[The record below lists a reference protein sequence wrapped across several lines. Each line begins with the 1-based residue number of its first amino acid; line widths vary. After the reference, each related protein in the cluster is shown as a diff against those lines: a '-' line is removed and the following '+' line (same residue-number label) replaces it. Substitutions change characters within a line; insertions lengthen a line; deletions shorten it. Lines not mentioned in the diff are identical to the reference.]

1 MSQHSEPVSVQRLLD
16 EAVKLSR
23 THFARI
29 VPPVAVPM
37 ALAGGLAAA
46 AQIPAQ
52 TAEGQGSPWQLA
64 LFVASMLVAVL
75 TMALGSGAVTAAALD
90 AAAGREPD
98 MKRAWLTFLRPR
110 VLLTGILT
118 GIGVVAGMLCCVLP
132 GIYLVLLWSV
142 VIPVVLEE
150 SRFGFAALSRSAE
163 LMQHNPAGGLQND
176 PRFRVFVVLF
186 AGFLLGYALAFV
198 VQLPLAAVMAVSV
211 ARELAKGE
219 RADPQEMMR
228 PLLWL
233 QIPTNMLSMAL
244 NACTQLFTMSGVSI
258 LYFDV
263 RRRREG
269 IDLERAVEQ
278 LGSQSAGQ
286 P

>member
-1 MSQHSEPVSVQRLLD
+1 MSQPIEPIPVQRLLD
-16 EAVKLSR
+16 EAVKLTR
-23 THFARI
+23 RHFARV

-37 ALAGGLAAA
+37 GLAGGLAAA

-52 TAEGQGSPWQLA
+52 TAEGGGSLWQMALLVGSA
-64 LFVASMLVAVL
+64 LFVLVAIG
-75 TMALGSGAVTAAALD
+75 LGSGAVTAAALD

-118 GIGVVAGMLCCVLP
+118 SIGIVAGMMCCVVP
-132 GIYLVLLWSV
+132 GIYLALLWSV
-142 VIPVVLEE
+142 VLPVVLEE
-150 SRFGFAALSRSAE
+150 GSFGFTALARSAE
-163 LMQHNPAGGLQND
+163 LMQHNPTGALQND

-186 AGFLLGYALAFV
+186 AGFLLGYSLAFI
-198 VQLPLAAVMAVSV
+198 VQLPLGIVMAIAM

-219 RADPQEMMR
+219 SADAQEMMR

-269 IDLERAVEQ
+269 LDLEQAVER
-278 LGSQSAGQ
+278 LGSQAAGE